1 MDSATAKAFLMKKE
15 GSSSIYEHLTEL
27 VLKLV
32 TEQPDNALASIE
44 QISAGLKGKVYPDF
58 GTGGSTAGAAASDEL
73 LAARSK
79 LLGAQAASFKAPVA
93 DDEGAGGPGA
103 AVQNLTD
110 EATFL
115 EWAGVGLGATE
126 AFRLHMHLK
135 VLAAKFPVTSARW
148 WGKLFGRSG
157 DYLVAEG
164 ICEAAGEEA
173 DDAKDA
179 LGNTLQ
185 KTGDGP
191 NKFTYFV
198 CNQVGAPW
206 VRLPSVTPHSLIAA
220 RTCRKY
226 LTGDLSA
233 PVPSHPPF
241 PGEEALYAR
250 SIIALISAGTAI
262 APSGVYNAVDGNE
275 EGAIEPNGEEFEAP
289 DLTDASN
296 WVHTA
301 LEINSLGRTRPNPPV
316 LDAEGNEIAVEDAP
330 EASTP
335 LKSISDDPP
344 VDEAAAEGGG
354 AWLIAAA
361 PLSGMPDGE
370 APTGPI
376 VARSMRWPGA
386 VAVGLGKKYTSA
398 YIGWGLPVSTTSFQ
412 PSLPP
417 TIGSQ
422 YNYTAEETMVK
433 EKDDIIVAPPKEEEE
448 EAPAEE

>member
-1 MDSATAKAFLMKKE
+1 MDAATAKAFLMKKE

-32 TEQPDNALASIE
+32 TEQPDNALASLE

-58 GTGGSTAGAAASDEL
+58 ATGGSTAGAAAADEL
-73 LAARSK
+73 MVARVTLLA
-79 LLGAQAASFKAPVA
+79 AQAASFKAPVA
-93 DDEGAGGPGA
+93 DDEGAGGPGGP
-103 AVQNLTD
+103 VQNLSD
-110 EATFL
+110 EANFL

-148 WGKLFGRSG
+148 WGKLFGRAG

-164 ICEAAGEEA
+164 VCEAAGEEA

-198 CNQVGAPW
+198 CAQVGAPW
-206 VRLPSVTPHSLIAA
+206 VRLPNVTPHCIISA
-220 RTCRKY
+220 RLCRKY
-226 LTGDLSA
+226 LTGDLDA

-241 PGEEALYAR
+241 PGAEALYAR
-250 SIIALISAGTAI
+250 TMIALISAGTAI
-262 APSGVYNAVDGNE
+262 APSGVYNAVDGSE
-275 EGAIEPNGEEFEAP
+275 EGSIEPNSEEFEAP

-301 LEINSLGRTRPNPPV
+301 LEINALGRTRPNPAV
-316 LDAEGNEIAVEDAP
+316 MDAEGNEIALDGAP

-335 LKSISDDPP
+335 LKPISDDPP
-344 VDEAAAEGGG
+344 VDEAATEGGG
-354 AWLIAAA
+354 AWLIAGA
-361 PLSGMPDGE
+361 PLSGVPEGE
-370 APTGPI
+370 APTGPVI
-376 VARSMRWPGA
+376 ARSMRWPGA
-386 VAVGLGKKYTSA
+386 VAVGLGKKFTQA
-398 YIGWGLPVSTTSFQ
+398 YIGWGLTVSTSTYQ

-417 TIGSQ
+417 VVGSQ
-422 YNYTAEETMVK
+422 YNFLAEETMVK
-433 EKDDIIVAPPKEEEE
+433 EQVDIIVAPPVP
-448 EAPAEE
+448 EAEPAEE